1 MQLQL
6 DDNGNWTTYH
16 TMIVTSEDAYELYV
30 TYHSNAGGYDE
41 VDKPLSSID
50 LGTNK
55 RFLLIGIKFPAVTYL
70 PLILKNGYNI
80 EGLDESQNPDPE
92 PELKEQQPIE
102 PYPAP

>member
-1 MQLQL
+1 MQLQF

-16 TMIVTSEDAYELYV
+16 TMIVTSEEANELFV

-55 RFLLIGIKFPAVTYL
+55 RFLLVGIKFPAVIYL
-70 PLILKNGYNI
+70 PLILKNNDNI
-80 EGLDESQNPDPE
+80 GDSDEP
-92 PELKEQQPIE
+92 
-102 PYPAP
+102 